1 MVYANDQWVQLPTK
15 DLYDSQIMA
24 IAINA
29 AKDMYEKGQEEI
41 KDFNKLY
48 GDFYTPIIGDQS
60 KYDQEVMQPVR
71 NVINAIYAAGGDPLR
86 SPEARGLIN
95 KAIYNIDTAKV
106 ALLRQRA
113 DLAKEYYKNLGALK
127 AKGLYSEDFSK
138 GFLKEDPQQWAEDY
152 IGSTSPTELQTLKQA
167 TESFYN
173 NRTAHILDKAG
184 VESFGIPYDPR
195 YSYTGFTDKDIM
207 DIAAKN
213 APGFSGT
220 PIADYYRYLAEK
232 KVAASGLPYTQADVE
247 NQFQKD
253 IAQANVEWKI
263 APQRTADQFAVT
275 NQQFKNSLA
284 LQKNSQEFQRE
295 QARQAAKD
303 KLDQIIARYGNRP
316 GGAGT
321 RSSNKQPVSYYEPM
335 YQNLVIN
342 TINNDPHRTQL
353 FGNKEFS
360 TDLGVDLYRS
370 QQNIAEDYFGDGTV
384 KSIYGSNT
392 STKGTSFGF
401 NPKIRW
407 DNGNAVLDMNPTTG
421 LSRSTSIDINKTIRQ
436 DLTNS
441 EVFKRKFND
450 KYNDYLNRMSLD
462 FESGMFAN
470 SWNHGESKVS
480 EVTQDGKTIEKLRG
494 KNYVYMSAEDVDK
507 IYSGKELAAR
517 AAGATGKVLEDAINE
532 TKMIRNA
539 FRSGNNIMRGSG
551 KMLGVGLSDTGQYG
565 MYAKIHVAQYDGNS
579 KLSNEC
585 DAYIMTPYQSA
596 PNANFK
602 ETGAFNLEFDQ
613 TLDLSRK
620 NIDNAAI
627 RKFGVSSN
635 SGTID
640 NTIPDS
646 NPWYILDDYDWVN
659 DDIE

>member
-284 LQKNSQEFQRE
+284 LQKNSQEFERE
-295 QARQAAKD
+295 KARQAAKD
-303 KLDQIIARYGNRP
+303 KLDQIRARYGNRP
-316 GGAGT
+316 GGTGT
-321 RSSNKQPVSYYEPM
+321 IGENYSLTEAIHHDLL
-335 YQNLVIN
+335 YQGLRNNGIQIPQLTKDKNGNLVPVKKNGKIQYKNPDDATYEELEYAANKGNYIYNIQQYFKGFSEKYKDDPEKIVQEIKKKLGGKITGVQLAGVLKRQIQKDGSILISDDERKLIRGPKGLAGDIIGSSYKDNKISRVGETAPSDRTGLAEIHFNIN
-342 TINNDPHRTQL
+342 DI
-353 FGNKEFS
+353 S
-360 TDLGVDLYRS
+360 SV
-370 QQNIAEDYFGDGTV
+370 
-384 KSIYGSNT
+384 
-392 STKGTSFGF
+392 
-401 NPKIRW
+401 
-407 DNGNAVLDMNPTTG
+407 NAVQFPEKYNKGRTEVYVNGTITYVKKDKDGHVSHETVNDVWMPIGINSENVYNSVPN
-421 LSRSTSIDINKTIRQ
+421 LSLNGSKQSAYSSIDAN
-436 DLTNS
+436 
-441 EVFKRKFND
+441 
-450 KYNDYLNRMSLD
+450 YLKQLGQQQKANFGL
-462 FESGMFAN
+462 FAN
-470 SWNHGESKVS
+470 SQSWGDLQMPS
-480 EVTQDGKTIEKLRG
+480 
-494 KNYVYMSAEDVDK
+494 
-507 IYSGKELAAR
+507 
-517 AAGATGKVLEDAINE
+517 
-532 TKMIRNA
+532 MI
-539 FRSGNNIMRGSG
+539 
-551 KMLGVGLSDTGQYG
+551 D
-565 MYAKIHVAQYDGNS
+565 
-579 KLSNEC
+579 
-585 DAYIMTPYQSA
+585 P
-596 PNANFK
+596 
-602 ETGAFNLEFDQ
+602 
-613 TLDLSRK
+613 
-620 NIDNAAI
+620 
-627 RKFGVSSN
+627 
-635 SGTID
+635 
-640 NTIPDS
+640 
-646 NPWYILDDYDWVN
+646 DDYLDYLL
-659 DDIE
+659 DQQ